1 MSAFA
6 VAMGAKRTCP
16 FALHMSANDPKRTL
30 ATLPEGCSTLVRS
43 PVPERG
49 GRLMK
54 RREFITLI
62 SGAAAA
68 WPVAARTQQQ
78 NLPIVGILSA
88 QSQVSEA
95 ALLVEWE
102 KGLNETGYVGGRNVL
117 FEYRFADGQGDRLP
131 MLVADLVQRQVAV
144 LVANTTPPA
153 LAAKAATTTIPV
165 VFMTGV
171 DPVEVGLVASF
182 NRPGANVT
190 GVTFLSNKLVAKRL
204 ELLAALVS
212 PPAPI
217 GMLAHTRNPNTVADV
232 RDALAAAAALG
243 RTLHVERV
251 ASLSELDAA
260 VIALVQQRIA
270 ALFVAPQADF
280 RIWQQQI
287 LALAERNALPTSFSN
302 SDFVVAGGLMSYG
315 PNQVESYREA
325 GIYTGRILKG
335 EKPAELPVLV
345 STKFN
350 FAINLKTAKALGLTI
365 PPTMLALTTM
375 LVE

>member
-1 MSAFA
+1 
-6 VAMGAKRTCP
+6 
-16 FALHMSANDPKRTL
+16 
-30 ATLPEGCSTLVRS
+30 
-43 PVPERG
+43 
-49 GRLMK
+49 MK

-62 SGAAAA
+62 GGAAAS
-68 WPVAARTQQQ
+68 WPLAARAQQQ
-78 NLPIVGILSA
+78 SLPVVGILSA

-95 ALLVEWE
+95 ALLTEWE
-102 KGLNETGYVGGRNVL
+102 KGLNDTGYIGLRNVL
-117 FEYRFADGQGDRLP
+117 FEYRFADGQGDRVA
-131 MLVADLVQRQVAV
+131 MLAADLVRRQVAV

-153 LAAKAATTTIPV
+153 LAAKAATATVPI

-171 DPVEVGLVASF
+171 DPVEMGLVASF

-204 ELLAALVS
+204 ELLAALIS
-212 PPAPI
+212 PAAPV
-217 GMLAHTRNPNTVADV
+217 GMLAHTNNPNTVADV
-232 RDALAAAAALG
+232 RDALAAASSLG
-243 RTLHVERV
+243 RMLHIERV

-260 VIALVQQRIA
+260 VDVLVQQRVA

-287 LALAERNALPTSFSN
+287 LALAERHALPTSFSN
-302 SDFVVAGGLMSYG
+302 NDFVVAGGLMSYG
-315 PNQVESYREA
+315 PNQVEAYREA

-375 LVE
+375 LIE